1 MSEPTT
7 LDELMARR
15 ADTLGPQDLE
25 ALVVGLREQRT
36 RWLANQATGSRK
48 LVRAKDVKTTP
59 AIAIDLSAM
68 KPTSITL

>member
-1 MSEPTT
+1 MFEPTT
-7 LDELMARR
+7 LDELMSRR
-15 ADTLGPQDLE
+15 ADTLSPQDLE
-25 ALVVGLREQRT
+25 ALVAGLREQRT